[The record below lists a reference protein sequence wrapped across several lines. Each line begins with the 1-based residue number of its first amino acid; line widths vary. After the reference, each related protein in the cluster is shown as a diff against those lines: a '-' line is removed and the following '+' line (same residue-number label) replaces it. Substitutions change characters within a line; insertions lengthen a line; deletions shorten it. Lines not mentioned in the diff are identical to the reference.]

1 MSKVLLV
8 IADSFLRRTFER
20 IGNSQDYTVILA
32 SGGKDGLNQVKALQ
46 PDLILL
52 DLDLPDIS
60 GFEFINQVKADP
72 ALKEKPIVVLAQDE
86 DEQLKSQLAA
96 LKVDEIIRKDD
107 FTPDQVA
114 QKIREHL
121 NIKKE

>member
-1 MSKVLLV
+1 MV